1 MSITFIE
8 WLQTKN
14 EQADGNTPTDGNT
27 PLGNTLGQGQA
38 ANQPNP
44 AATNNQQLG
53 NQTPPPPPPPEDPKL
68 SVDIFQKTLQTPIK
82 NLLKKL
88 DTSVKSDAT
97 RKEFLKDIIVQL
109 QKAFGLS
116 DANVTKAVK
125 DGRNQQQPT
134 QQPTQQPPQQQ

>member
-27 PLGNTLGQGQA
+27 PLGNTLGQGGA
-38 ANQPNP
+38 ANQPNQP
-44 AATNNQQLG
+44 APAGNTPQLG
-53 NQTPPPPPPPEDPKL
+53 NQTPPPPPPEDPKL

-134 QQPTQQPPQQQ
+134 QQQ

>member
-14 EQADGNTPTDGNT
+14 EQADGNTP
-27 PLGNTLGQGQA
+27 LGNTLGQGP

-44 AATNNQQLG
+44 AANNTQVG
-53 NQTPPPPPPPEDPKL
+53 NQTPPPSTPPEDPKV
-68 SVDIFQKTLQTPIK
+68 SVEIFQKTLQTSIA
-82 NLLKKL
+82 NLFKKL
-88 DTSVKSDAT
+88 GASVKSDAT

-125 DGRNQQQPT
+125 DGRNQQQ
-134 QQPTQQPPQQQ
+134 QQPPQQQQ